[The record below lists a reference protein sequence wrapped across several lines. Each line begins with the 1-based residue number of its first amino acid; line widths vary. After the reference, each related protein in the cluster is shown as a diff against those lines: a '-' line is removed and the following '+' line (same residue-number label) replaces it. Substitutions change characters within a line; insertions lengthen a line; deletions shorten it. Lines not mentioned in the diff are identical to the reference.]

1 MKDREKFD
9 LRQPLFAW
17 SLGLALFSI
26 TGFSKIG
33 IRFINLLLE
42 EGFYGATCTNVLLSN
57 QPGLWTFLFVLSK
70 VVELFDTYF
79 IVLRKQ
85 KLILLH
91 WYHHITVLMY
101 CWYQYCGWIVPGQ
114 WFLFMNYG
122 VHTIMYSYYA
132 IRASGILRPPIWV
145 NMFITFLQLLQM
157 FIGVIVNVYVYTGI
171 NTGWYCDGRA
181 EYSASYVY
189 WSFAMYFSYFIL
201 FAHFFYVSY
210 LRPPK
215 NNNKKIEENKPKD
228 FSQVDGILKHNK
240 SDIKIVQNGV
250 QHR

>member
-9 LRQPLFAW
+9 LRRPLFAW

-26 TGFSKIG
+26 IGFSKIG
-33 IRFINLLLE
+33 SRFINLLLE
-42 EGFYGATCTNVLLSN
+42 EGFYGATCKNILLHN
-57 QPGLWTFLFVLSK
+57 QPGLWTYLFVLSK
-70 VVELFDTYF
+70 VLELFDTFF

-114 WFLFMNYG
+114 WFLTMNYG
-122 VHTIMYSYYA
+122 VHAIMYSYYA
-132 IRASGILRPPIWV
+132 IRASGIFRPPIWV

-157 FIGVIVNVYVYTGI
+157 FIGVIVNLYVYSKT

-181 EYSASYVY
+181 EYNYSYIY

-215 NNNKKIEENKPKD
+215 NKNKRVEENKVKD
-228 FSQVDGILKHNK
+228 HSQVDGLLKHNTP
-240 SDIKIVQNGV
+240 DIEIVQNGLR
-250 QHR
+250 HR